1 MVYID
6 LTVILTVIL
15 CVIIFGTG
23 NLGLYITF
31 RGNNIN
37 VITYRSS
44 FVVFLGYYYILN
56 YPRLLYMIL
65 SFLVYNSDFSQ
76 WYIIYT
82 QCIYIIQ
89 AAFILFMSLSR
100 FFALFKSK
108 FTFASLAFTNM
119 LAVLMV
125 FLVGLYALDVYV
137 FKDQSN
143 IPRWIGMAIIVA
155 NVASA
160 IFSLP
165 GILAICCIRNFEK
178 RQQIKLSVISFFMA
192 AIYLIQLGVSLLVA
206 YK

>member
-37 VITYRSS
+37 IITYRSS

-65 SFLVYNSDFSQ
+65 SFFVYNSDFSQ

-82 QCIYIIQ
+82 QCVYIIQ

-119 LAVLMV
+119 LAVLMI
-125 FLVGLYALDVYV
+125 FLVGLYALTVYV
-137 FKDQSN
+137 FIPRTN
-143 IPRWIGMAIIVA
+143 IPTLVGMAIIVA
-155 NVASA
+155 NIASA

-192 AIYLIQLGVSLLVA
+192 AVYLIQFGVSILVSN
-206 YK
+206 K